1 MEEELYSEEE
11 ILHAN
16 KEGYLNIINT
26 RNVETKLGI
35 VSKTCSKSWLRLTG
49 SGKQA
54 LTLINQRIRS

>member
-35 VSKTCSKSWLRLTG
+35 VSKTGNKSWLRLTG
-49 SGKQA
+49 SGK
-54 LTLINQRIRS
+54 RV